1 MNSRRDESISVWWRE
16 ISFGGGS
23 AIALGGVFSF
33 FLLHLALGYY
43 DAAVEGDLVI
53 GAGRRYGGVESLR
66 LFS

>member
-1 MNSRRDESISVWWRE
+1 MNPLVS
-16 ISFGGGS
+16 GGGKS
-23 AIALGGVFSF
+23 LLGEGVRLRWGGVFSF